1 MRFKG
6 RRYNPAEDNFMW
18 KLGFF
23 LVACFIIIFVLIF
36 YLIKS
41 EQRNLP
47 SADIIKKDGVQ
58 LGIYCFEGRA
68 YTVKDNNVGLTPLF
82 CEEQK

>member
-1 MRFKG
+1 MTYK
-6 RRYNPAEDNFMW
+6 W
-18 KLGFF
+18 KLGLF
-23 LVACFIIIFVLIF
+23 VIVFVLIF
-36 YLIKS
+36 YIKL

-68 YTVKDNNVGLTPLF
+68 YTVKDNNVRLTGLF
-82 CEEQK
+82 CEE

>member
-6 RRYNPAEDNFMW
+6 RRYNPAEDNSMW

-23 LVACFIIIFVLIF
+23 LVACFIIVFVLILF
-36 YLIKS
+36 IKE
-41 EQRNLP
+41 EQKNLP

-68 YTVKDNNVGLTPLF
+68 YTVKDNNVGLTGLF

>member
-1 MRFKG
+1 MTYK
-6 RRYNPAEDNFMW
+6 W
-18 KLGFF
+18 KLGLF
-23 LVACFIIIFVLIF
+23 VVAACFVIVFVLIF
-36 YLIKS
+36 YIKL

-68 YTVKDNNVGLTPLF
+68 YTVKDNNVGLTGLF
-82 CEEQK
+82 CKEKK